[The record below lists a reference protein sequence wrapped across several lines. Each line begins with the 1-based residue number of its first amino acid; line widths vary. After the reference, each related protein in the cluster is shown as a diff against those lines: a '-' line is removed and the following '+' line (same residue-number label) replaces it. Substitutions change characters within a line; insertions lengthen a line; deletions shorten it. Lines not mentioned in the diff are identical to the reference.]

1 MFKRILVCGAGA
13 IGGTIAAHL
22 ARARHPVTVVDL
34 VPEHV
39 AAIREGGLRI
49 TGPVAQFTAT
59 CQAAL
64 PCELEGTFD
73 LILLAVKAQHTEA
86 AVEMVKPHLA
96 SDGAIVSV
104 QNGLN
109 ELAIAK
115 LVGRDRTI
123 GCFINF
129 GADYIEPG
137 RIEYGGRGP
146 LVVGELDGQIT
157 ERLKAILTLLKD
169 FEPKAEATDNIF
181 GYLWSKLAF
190 GMLLVSQTLS
200 DRPTEEFLDDPQWRP
215 MTCQTVGDVAAVAH
229 AEGVKLMMF
238 QGFDAAKFLGND
250 PAEMNKAISS
260 YAETRRGSTKLYS
273 GIWRDLAVR
282 KRATEISNQYR
293 PILEAARRHGLEVP
307 ALATA
312 VAMIEAI
319 EAGQREL
326 SGGALGRELS
336 AQVRGRAGA
345 ANAPQIA

>member
-1 MFKRILVCGAGA
+1 MFKRILVCGGGA

-22 ARARHPVTVVDL
+22 TRARHPVTVVDL

-39 AAIREGGLRI
+39 AAIRARGLRI
-49 TGPVAQFTAT
+49 TGPVVQFTAT
-59 CQAAL
+59 CPAVL
-64 PCELEGTFD
+64 PADLNGTFD
-73 LILLAVKAQHTEA
+73 LVLLAVKAQHTET
-86 AVEMVKPHLA
+86 AVEMVRPHL
-96 SDGAIVSV
+96 SPDGAIVSL

-109 ELAIAK
+109 ELAIAR

-157 ERLKAILTLLKD
+157 ERLKAVLTLLKD
-169 FEPKAEATDNIF
+169 FEPRAEATDNIF

-215 MTCQTVGDVAAVAH
+215 MTCRTVGDVAAVAQ

-250 PAEMNKAISS
+250 AAQMNKAIAD

-282 KRATEISNQYR
+282 KRTTEISYQYR
-293 PILEAARRHGLEVP
+293 PILEAAHRHGLEVP

-319 EAGQREL
+319 EADRREL
-326 SGGALGRELS
+326 SGGALGREL
-336 AQVRGRAGA
+336 AALVEARTGA
-345 ANAPQIA
+345 SDKT